1 MGGGGGNASE
11 IVAHDRRAGAGW
23 VWPGRRRPGRIIP
36 STTATWEVY
45 GNLSARAF
53 NSSRT
58 GLLHGQELPRP
69 RFRPGQDV
77 PGYFSLGV
85 KDPAHPL
92 AYLYLPASSQ
102 NQYYQTTLANGW
114 SYREWLNPTSEG
126 DLALTILTTST
137 SNVTTYRLDLTVDL
151 AADHNMA
158 KVTGTLNDYVNWYEY
173 GFDGLLKRI
182 DSDPAGYQPV
192 QH

>member
-1 MGGGGGNASE
+1 MHLKSWLTIGVLALLGLAWASP
-11 IVAHDRRAGAGW
+11 AGADNSVYYG
-23 VWPGRRRPGRIIP
+23 
-36 STTATWEVY
+36 TWEVY

-58 GLLHGQELPRP
+58 EVYYTDRNYLDLGSDRAKMFL
-69 RFRPGQDV
+69 DT
-77 PGYFSLGV
+77 SLGV